1 VSWFSEGDPCGWWCT
16 RQAVREWVHSSHPVC
31 CRVKS
36 GSGPPCRA
44 GPVGANSTSRATRE
58 LSRRAWRV
66 GRAGDHRQSAP
77 RSGGGEQGI
86 GGHVRAVPGEA
97 GGCGLAPG
105 ARWLERHG
113 GKGSGR
119 SWDHCLQRGSYGECR
134 SLGGATGALG
144 SGDRPGGAKRSL
156 EVKSP
161 ASLPRARGRPEESLS
176 GQVSVPVE
184 PERCSGRHCAR

>member
-1 VSWFSEGDPCGWWCT
+1 VGSRVSEGTCVPSQA
-16 RQAVREWVHSSHPVC
+16 RQR
-31 CRVKS
+31 
-36 GSGPPCRA
+36 GA
-44 GPVGANSTSRATRE
+44 GLRT
-58 LSRRAWRV
+58 W
-66 GRAGDHRQSAP
+66 
-77 RSGGGEQGI
+77 
-86 GGHVRAVPGEA
+86 RAVVGEA
-97 GGCGLAPG
+97 TVGEGLAVLSLLSPTV
-105 ARWLERHG
+105 
-113 GKGSGR
+113 
-119 SWDHCLQRGSYGECR
+119 SYGECR